1 MQRRAVIKRQFP
13 HGKRIKPMNKHELQG
28 GARYVGSKVEKTIGD
43 LLEAETGKSMA
54 LSIRSQVGCS
64 MLTAAPS
71 Q

>member
-1 MQRRAVIKRQFP
+1 
-13 HGKRIKPMNKHELQG
+13 MNKHELQG